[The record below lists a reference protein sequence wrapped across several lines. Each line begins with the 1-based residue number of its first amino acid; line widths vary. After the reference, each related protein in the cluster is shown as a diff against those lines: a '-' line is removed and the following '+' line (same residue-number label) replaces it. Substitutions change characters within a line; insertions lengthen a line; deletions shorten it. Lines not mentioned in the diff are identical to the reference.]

1 MIPAW
6 SIGRP
11 SPRAGHPGLLLVLDQ
26 EDGPLGRTVC
36 VVPGHL
42 EWQITPQTVVRLLD
56 EQDVENARLIAM
68 APQLRA
74 VLAALVAWSERTGG
88 WGAPCWPG
96 CGTRTP
102 RLDVL
107 ATAAGPVRVAGG
119 IHPNPDEDYD
129 DRAHHAGAART
140 AARQRRCAQTD
151 ANHDPHPVVEAVHAA
166 CRLLVAV
173 DPHRA

>member
-6 SIGRP
+6 SVDRA

-26 EDGPLGRTVC
+26 EAGPLGRTVC

-42 EWQITPQTVVRLLD
+42 EWEITPQSVVRLLD

-88 WGAPCWPG
+88 WGTPCWQDARALL
-96 CGTRTP
+96 TRL
-102 RLDVL
+102 R
-107 ATAAGPVRVAGG
+107 
-119 IHPNPDEDYD
+119 
-129 DRAHHAGAART
+129 
-140 AARQRRCAQTD
+140 
-151 ANHDPHPVVEAVHAA
+151 DPHAEA
-166 CRLLVAV
+166 
-173 DPHRA
+173 